1 MDNKEEK
8 KSILEETKEYKEYF
22 KDDLAEIDNELKK
35 ADEYSTI
42 IDNEIQKLKT
52 SGLGVNKG
60 SQHYLI
66 EHITNAIQLQSQKQ
80 SLRKDKFTIEKT
92 IMDYSKKFNEDKNS
106 SDSNQLAELVNKIII
121 KDRENKSTIA
131 KNDNEDLDS
140 FIETRVNK
148 ENN

>member
-1 MDNKEEK
+1 VDNKEEK